1 MMNHRIKFSTKKGSA
16 IQKISS
22 RQTLTDILKFCCDL
36 DLEHN
41 NPISPYNTLAY
52 DNVVSNQ
59 VWQQKDQ
66 QFKRYSRIVIF

>member
-1 MMNHRIKFSTKKGSA
+1 MHHNTKFGNKKFGGLEHIIWA
-16 IQKISS
+16 NIHQHIE
-22 RQTLTDILKFCCDL
+22 ICCDL

-66 QFKRYSRIVIF
+66 QFKRYSRN